1 MDELTLSESKP
12 KQRVNVLAVVALGIS
27 ALAVAASIYLFV
39 QNSELSSKTDKLSE
53 QIMSLTKKNDELQKT
68 ADAQAVINEE
78 QDTYRKLTFLTAMAH
93 DIEDGIVTDD
103 FVVNKVR
110 FSWGDDGNLSDVVID
125 VENQPTLALS
135 YKSKGAYELSDRELR
150 AKSDAII
157 KAVSDYY
164 TKSPNAPAWND
175 STFVQLTVQ
184 NYNIGE
190 STGGKFK
197 LVGETK

>member
-53 QIMSLTKKNDELQKT
+53 QIMSLAKKNDELQKT

>member
-1 MDELTLSESKP
+1 MDELTLSEIKP
-12 KQRVNVLAVVALGIS
+12 KRRFNVIAAIALGIS
-27 ALAVAASIYLFV
+27 VVAVSASIYLFV
-39 QNSELSSKTDKLSE
+39 QNTELSSKTDKLSE
-53 QIMSLTKKNDELQKT
+53 QIVSISIKNDELQKT
-68 ADAQAVINEE
+68 ADAQAVINDE
-78 QDTYRKLTFLTAMAH
+78 QDTYRKLTYLTAMAH

-125 VENQPTLALS
+125 VENQPSLALS

-157 KAVSDYY
+157 KAVSEYY

-175 STFVQLTVQ
+175 STSVQLTVQ
-184 NYNIGE
+184 NYNIGN
-190 STGGKFK
+190 SAGGSFK